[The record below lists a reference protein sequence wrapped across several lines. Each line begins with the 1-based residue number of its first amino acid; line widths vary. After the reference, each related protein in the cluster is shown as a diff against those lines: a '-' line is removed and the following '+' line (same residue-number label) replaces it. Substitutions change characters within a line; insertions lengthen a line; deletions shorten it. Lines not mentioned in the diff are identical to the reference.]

1 MMKSGSDNQELVRD
15 NLVEV
20 TVDLVAAND
29 TNGSGT
35 IELEAGEQYIPFRI
49 DLPHPDELPPTL
61 INKLDTPYIDWKYE
75 IHATLRRNY
84 FFSATRVVKHDL
96 ILRRPIGATS
106 DNDLTASMD
115 RPGQYRS
122 KLTAPGRLVLGQDRL
137 LAKAELKARSKEFM
151 IKEVDCAI
159 IQLEEIDYVAKN
171 APAT

>member
-1 MMKSGSDNQELVRD
+1 MMNSGTPEQELVRD
-15 NLVEV
+15 DLVEA

-35 IELEAGEQYIPFRI
+35 IEIEAGEQFIPFRI
-49 DLPHPDELPPTL
+49 DLPRPSELPPTL

-84 FFSATRVVKHDL
+84 FFSTTRVVKHDL
-96 ILRRPIGATS
+96 ILRRPIGPTS
-106 DNDLTASMD
+106 DNELTASMD

-122 KLTAPGRLVLGQDRL
+122 KLTASGRLVLGQDRL
-137 LAKAELKARSKEFM
+137 LAKAELKARNKEYM

-159 IQLEEIDYVAKN
+159 IQIEDIDYVTKN
-171 APAT
+171 ASVA